1 MCVLCGQLFC
11 PTNCPAYD
19 PAYDP
24 WVEGVCEECG
34 TALYQ
39 EGATVCERC
48 RGAAMKNEGVAH
60 SATGYSG
67 DDRRRRDMPF
77 STRERLYLRDLLWVE
92 RTR

>member
-39 EGATVCERC
+39 EGAMVCERC
-48 RGAAMKNEGVAH
+48 GGAAMKNE
-60 SATGYSG
+60 
-67 DDRRRRDMPF
+67 
-77 STRERLYLRDLLWVE
+77 E
-92 RTR
+92 